1 MDSDKP
7 LSVRVP
13 KFKGTAERWPAW
25 RDTMEAIMGAYK
37 LINAINNPRPVDAPV
52 VVQAGGGGGGA
63 VVGAGGAGGGDG
75 DGGDAGGGGVVA
87 PPAVPQPPAA
97 VPPGPTSAEIWDEQS
112 AKIYMY
118 LLLHTEDQAQAVV
131 SQFRGTRNGVAA
143 WQALRERYDHQGILG
158 RSLLQR
164 QLMETRFE
172 ASTDPTVYF
181 LAIERLTTRLGELG
195 QPVSQEALVGLV
207 LSKLPPSYGPLT
219 TIFDTMEDDLTY
231 DAIKQRVRT
240 FYKRRI
246 AKLDGSDGAEDS
258 TKAFMAGEGRQ
269 QRKDQDWKSRV
280 KCFRC
285 KKIGHVKKECPSS
298 KSLES
303 GGAKGGSN
311 KSPAWKGYSKQ
322 QNGKGGGRKVRF
334 DPRSSATDGQE
345 SEDDEDGN
353 GGRKQSAFTAI
364 SKSPFWTDDK
374 EETSCLSFIVDSGAT
389 CHMVHDSRHVSNV
402 RYVDKSITVGGGRK
416 LNVIG
421 IGEMAVLAKDMKG
434 NAWPI
439 VIQDVLIV
447 PQLGVNLLSVG
458 KLMQKGA
465 YISFDIEKPH
475 ISMGSRRTALR
486 LCDGLYIWMVI
497 PEYRG
502 GDLLPAAYV
511 GVSFDVAHD
520 RLCHRI
526 LPDNVKLEEL
536 GIRVLHQQRGK
547 DGKCDICEK
556 AKHHHISFPKEL
568 DSEGDLKPFEQV
580 YVDYAGPVEE
590 PSIGGARY
598 VVTFVDKATRWMF
611 SYSVEY
617 KSSFLTTL
625 RKYLR
630 DVKALGYKVG
640 ELWGQDPDKPYN
652 IWNPDA
658 GPVKGLRSDRGG
670 EFIGEEVLTFCKNA
684 GIKQSFSGPYAPQQQ
699 GMSERRNR
707 TLFEMVRAMLFRSK
721 LPKSFWGEAL
731 NTAVYISNRLPG
743 AKWNSPYEVIF
754 GKPPKLSN
762 LRVFGCKAYVQTPKV
777 GTKKLD
783 SRAWIG
789 IHVGYDEWNWRC
801 YRIYKPDTNSVRLS
815 LHVTFEESSFPSPE
829 AIMEA
834 DELVDMPLVSIPG
847 GGVPP
852 LPAAAHPGDRMDQPA
867 QEEGD
872 DAPGRVPLLP
882 RGTRLVDGAAAGP
895 GGEGRDEAP
904 AVRVPLLPRDANL
917 IDGAAALTIGPLEP
931 FEEVHKGRS
940 YGDMLL
946 ALPAGFISDD
956 PKSFKEAMRS
966 EQADDWMEAMKR
978 EYNSLMEN
986 KTWELVERPKGVNI
1000 VGSRWVYTMKR
1011 NDAGLPVKPKARF
1024 VAKGFSQQFG
1034 SDFFETWSPVT
1045 RLPSIRCVLSLAAM
1059 FDWDCE
1065 NMDVDTAFLNAP
1077 ISETIFVEQPEGFVE
1092 SGPKGEPLVC
1102 KMNKSLYGL
1111 KQSPRNWNH
1120 VIDEWFKEYG
1130 FSVSEVDPCLYV
1142 KRSEPGRGRSETSI
1156 LIVLLWVD
1164 DLIICGSS
1172 SGDIAEFKKAIS
1184 GRFNMK
1190 DLGALSSILG
1200 MKIIRDRRARTLEI
1214 TQTAYV
1220 EKVLERFQMDECK
1233 PVGTPAE
1240 GAMARNKEAGPD
1252 REYMSLVGSL
1262 LYAAVVTRPDI
1273 AYAVQA
1279 LGRHLQGTMDEH
1291 FVAAKRVLRY
1301 LKGTKELGLKYG
1313 GMTAGKPTVVGYADA
1328 DWASDKDTRRSV
1340 TGYLFMLNGG
1350 AISWASKLQPT
1361 VALSSSESEYMA
1373 ACYAAQEA
1381 IHLRRL
1387 MGSLGFTQEEP
1398 TIIYEDNMG
1407 CIGMSENP
1415 IMHQRSKHIDIRFH
1429 FLRETVANGQVLLTF
1444 IPTMDQLADLLTKAL
1459 PKARTQRLR
1468 GQVHG
1473 YQCA

>member
-1 MDSDKP
+1 
-7 LSVRVP
+7 
-13 KFKGTAERWPAW
+13 
-25 RDTMEAIMGAYK
+25 
-37 LINAINNPRPVDAPV
+37 
-52 VVQAGGGGGGA
+52 
-63 VVGAGGAGGGDG
+63 
-75 DGGDAGGGGVVA
+75 
-87 PPAVPQPPAA
+87 
-97 VPPGPTSAEIWDEQS
+97 
-112 AKIYMY
+112 
-118 LLLHTEDQAQAVV
+118 
-131 SQFRGTRNGVAA
+131 
-143 WQALRERYDHQGILG
+143 
-158 RSLLQR
+158 
-164 QLMETRFE
+164 METIFE
-172 ASTDPTVYF
+172 ASKDPAMYF
-181 LAIERLTTRLGELG
+181 LAIERNVTRLGELG
-195 QPVSQEALVGLV
+195 QPVSEEALVGLV
-207 LSKLPPSYGPLT
+207 LSKLPQVYAPLT
-219 TIFDTMEDDLTY
+219 TIFDTMEEDLTY
-231 DAIKQRVRT
+231 DVIKQRVRT

-246 AKLDGSDGAEDS
+246 AKLDGSSDGAEDS
-258 TKAFMAGEGRQ
+258 SKAFMAGEGRMKQ
-269 QRKDQDWKSRV
+269 QRKDQGDWKSRV

-285 KKIGHVKKECPSS
+285 KKLGHVKRECPLA
-298 KSLES
+298 KPLES
-303 GGAKGGSN
+303 GGAKGGPN
-311 KSPAWKGYSKQ
+311 KSAWKGFNK
-322 QNGKGGGRKVRF
+322 QNGKGGRKVRF
-334 DPRSSATDGQE
+334 DPRSSGTEGHDS
-345 SEDDEDGN
+345 SEDDEEGD
-353 GGRKQSAFTAI
+353 GGRKQSAFTTT
-364 SKSPFWTDDK
+364 SKSPFSTEDK
-374 EETSCLSFIVDSGAT
+374 EGTFLSFIVDSGAT
-389 CHMVHDSRHVSNV
+389 CHMVHDPRHVSNV
-402 RYVDKSITVGGGRK
+402 RYVDKSITVGGGRT
-416 LNVIG
+416 LNAIG
-421 IGEMAVLAKDMKG
+421 IGDIAVLAKDMKG
-434 NAWPI
+434 NAWSI
-439 VIQDVLIV
+439 VIEDVLIV

-465 YISFDIEKPH
+465 YISFDLEKPY
-475 ISMGSRRTALR
+475 IAMGSRRTALR
-486 LCDGLYIWMVI
+486 LCDGLYRWMVI
-497 PEYRG
+497 PEYSG
-502 GDLLPAAYV
+502 GDLPAAYV

-536 GIRVLHQQRGK
+536 LGTRILHQQRDK
-547 DGKCDICEK
+547 DRKCDICEK

-568 DSEGDLKPFEQV
+568 DSEGGLKPFEQV

-598 VVTFVDKATRWMF
+598 VVTFVDKATRWIF
-611 SYSVEY
+611 SYCVEY

-652 IWNPDA
+652 IWNPDS
-658 GPVKGLRSDRGG
+658 GPVRGLRSDRGG

-684 GIKQSFSGPYAPQQQ
+684 GIRQSFSGPYAPQQQ

-707 TLFEMVRAMLFRSK
+707 YLFEMVRAMLLRSK
-721 LPKSFWGEAL
+721 LPKSFWGEGL
-731 NTAVYISNRLPG
+731 NASVYISNRLPG
-743 AKWNSPYEVIF
+743 AKWISPYQAIF
-754 GKPPKLSN
+754 GKPPNLSN

-783 SRAWIG
+783 PRAWIG

-801 YRIYKPDTNSVRLS
+801 YRIYKPDTNQVRLS
-815 LHVTFEESSFPSPE
+815 VHVTFDESSFPSPE
-829 AIMEA
+829 AILEA
-834 DELVDMPLVSIPG
+834 DELVDMPIVGIPDG
-847 GGVPP
+847 ADVPPP

-867 QEEGD
+867 QEENE
-872 DAPGRVPLLP
+872 APVGVPLLP
-882 RGTRLVDGAAAGP
+882 RGARLMDGAAAGP
-895 GGEGRDEAP
+895 GGEGHDEAT
-904 AVRVPLLPRDANL
+904 ARVPLLPRNANL
-917 IDGAAALTIGPLEP
+917 IDGAAALTIGPREP
-931 FEEVHKGRS
+931 FEEVLRGRS

-956 PKSFKEAMRS
+956 PRSFKEAMRS

-986 KTWELVERPKGVNI
+986 KTWELVQRPKGVNI

-1011 NDAGLPVKPKARF
+1011 NDAGVPVKPKARF

-1034 SDFFETWSPVT
+1034 FDFFETWSPVT

-1164 DLIICGSS
+1164 DLIICGNSS
-1172 SGDIAEFKKAIS
+1172 EDIAEFKKAIS

-1200 MKIIRDRRARTLEI
+1200 MKIMRDREARTLEI

-1240 GAMARNKEAGPD
+1240 GSLTRNKEAGPD

-1262 LYAAVVTRPDI
+1262 LYAAMVSRPDI

-1279 LGRHLQGTMDEH
+1279 LGRHLQGTTDEH

-1301 LKGTKELGLKYG
+1301 LQGTKELGLKYG
-1313 GMTAGKPTVVGYADA
+1313 AMTAGKPIVMGYADA

-1340 TGYLFMLNGG
+1340 TGYLFMLNGS

-1387 MGSLGFTQEEP
+1387 MGNLGFTQKEP

-1429 FLRETVANGQVLLTF
+1429 FLRETVVNGQVLLTF
-1444 IPTMDQLADLLTKAL
+1444 IPTMQQLADLLTKAL
-1459 PKARTQRLR
+1459 PKARTQLLR
-1468 GQVHG
+1468 GQVLG
-1473 YQCA
+1473 YQFA